1 MNRKTRK
8 SLPHEIAMQDRND
21 VQSKNIV
28 NYDVN
33 NTIQIK
39 YSIEHYYQKKED
51 ANFVLTNKKKSW
63 VHFFGIEFTNIL

>member
-1 MNRKTRK
+1 
-8 SLPHEIAMQDRND
+8 MQDRND

-51 ANFVLTNKKKSW
+51 ANFVLTNKKKS
-63 VHFFGIEFTNIL
+63 